1 MSIGTC
7 PKLDGGGAIRNKKV
21 VGIEKN
27 WDPNYGVTL
36 HEVKLGEEFSPL
48 NFNAY
53 MHGLVMARVHN
64 KKEPNSCIVSYLAS
78 V

>member
-1 MSIGTC
+1 M
-7 PKLDGGGAIRNKKV
+7 GGAIRNKKV

-27 WDPNYGVTL
+27 WNPNYGVTP
-36 HEVKLGEEFSPL
+36 HEVKLGEGFSPL

-64 KKEPNSCIVSYLAS
+64 KKVSNHCLVSYLAGI
-78 V
+78 